1 MIHEEEPDL
10 KKVIVDEPSDDGN
23 DMVDDDLDVLIRKED
38 EYIIGQAVL
47 GKNLHDVYSH
57 LRIEMAINRQSA
69 EYMTKQLSSVD
80 VVEVFSP
87 ERVGEMCSEFGLD
100 QGMGMD
106 LKSGFDFDLASD
118 RARCWATVK
127 KDKPMLVI
135 GSPPCTL
142 FSQLQELN
150 KHMYR
155 DSLVWMEKFRE
166 RMAQAKR
173 YVKFCTEI

>member
-23 DMVDDDLDVLIRKED
+23 NMADDDLDVLIRKED
-38 EYIIGQAVL
+38 EYIVGQAVL

-69 EYMTKQLSSVD
+69 EYMSKQLSSVD
-80 VVEVFSP
+80 VMEVFSP
-87 ERVGEMCSEFGLD
+87 ERVGEMCREFGLE

-118 RARCWATVK
+118 RARCWSTIM
-127 KDKPMLVI
+127 KDKRCLSLGPRLARC
-135 GSPPCTL
+135 SPSCR
-142 FSQLQELN
+142 S
-150 KHMYR
+150 
-155 DSLVWMEKFRE
+155 
-166 RMAQAKR
+166 
-173 YVKFCTEI
+173 